1 LLIKR
6 FARYSLLYYNLRMH
20 IGIDCRLPFYQMGG
34 ISQYTI
40 YLIQA
45 LAEIDQ
51 GNQYTIFHSRK
62 DGRSYLPAAPN
73 FQRRNLWTPAHH
85 RLERQALSAELLP
98 HRLDVFHSPDFVPPA
113 AGGKRTIITIHD
125 LNFIFY
131 PQYLTAESLRYYRG
145 QIDWAVKQADH
156 ISADSHATRQDVIE
170 HLNVPPEKI
179 TTIHLAAN
187 PLYER
192 PFSQADIDATLAQHN
207 LPRGFVLAVGT
218 LEPRKNYPMLIRAYK
233 QMVAETAVDVPLI
246 LVGGKG
252 WIYDEIFATI
262 DGLGLRDKV
271 RHLSGIFDE
280 QLAHLYHAAGV
291 LVTPSKYE
299 GFGLPALEAMHCD
312 CPVIVSNVS
321 SLPEVAGEAGI
332 LLDPDDEMA
341 WADVMTK
348 VLLDSGLRD
357 EMVRNG
363 RLRAAQF
370 TWHKTAEM
378 TRKIYTSQNK

>member
-1 LLIKR
+1 MLH
-6 FARYSLLYYNLRMH
+6 YNLPMH

-51 GNQYTIFHSRK
+51 ENRYTIFHSRK
-62 DGRSYLPAAPN
+62 DGRSYLPPAPN
-73 FQRRNLWTPAHH
+73 FQRRNVWTPSHH
-85 RLERQALSAELLP
+85 RLERHAFAAELLP
-98 HRLDVFHSPDFVPPA
+98 HRLDVCHSPDFIPPA
-113 AGGKRTIITIHD
+113 AGAKRFIITVHD
-125 LNFIFY
+125 LNFLFY
-131 PQYLTAESLRYYRG
+131 PQFLTADSLRYYRD
-145 QIDWAVKQADH
+145 QIEWAVAQADH
-156 ISADSHATRQDVIE
+156 ISVDSHTTRQDMIE
-170 HLNVPPEKI
+170 RLNVPPEKI
-179 TTIHLAAN
+179 TTVYLAAN

-192 PFSQADIDATLAQHN
+192 PFSQQEIDETLKQHN
-207 LPRGFVLAVGT
+207 LPHGFVLAVGT
-218 LEPRKNYPMLIRAYK
+218 LEPRKNLPMLVQAYG

-262 DGLGLRDKV
+262 DELGLRDKV

-312 CPVIVSNVS
+312 CPVIVSNIS

-332 LLDPDDEMA
+332 LLDPDDTTA
-341 WADVMTK
+341 WAEAMAR
-348 VLLDSGLRD
+348 VLLDAGLRD
-357 EMVRNG
+357 EMVKNG
-363 RLRAAQF
+363 RLQAAKF
-370 TWHKTAEM
+370 TWRKTALM
-378 TRKIYTSQNK
+378 TLEIYRSKTK